1 MPAPPSTA
9 SRVLPCD
16 WPRPE
21 QVRPSHDER
30 DNRGGKHR
38 KARHESGRQHRGD
51 HRRSDA
57 HSDRLAAPQTRP
69 QQREEGGRGRGI
81 QSVRSRVAEDVAQQ
95 GSREGGEIPAQIDA
109 DAGDPVESG
118 TANPS
123 VETLWAIAT
132 ALGVPFAVF
141 VEKTDDPPT
150 LIRARDGGAVRAIGA
165 PYEALLLAAGAPQA
179 RSDLYLLRAEPG
191 SPRSSLPHAAG
202 TVEHVV
208 LVAGAALVGPADAPV
223 ELGPGDYL
231 RYRGDAPHVFEAL
244 EPDTSAVLISEV
256 R

>member
-1 MPAPPSTA
+1 MDP
-9 SRVLPCD
+9 LG
-16 WPRPE
+16 PRI
-21 QVRPSHDER
+21 SHALRRER
-30 DNRGGKHR
+30 ARAGLSVSELARRAGVGK
-38 KARHESGRQHRGD
+38 ATVSQ
-51 HRRSDA
+51 
-57 HSDRLAAPQTRP
+57 L
-69 QQREEGGRGRGI
+69 
-81 QSVRSRVAEDVAQQ
+81 
-95 GSREGGEIPAQIDA
+95 
-109 DAGDPVESG
+109 ESG

-141 VEKTDDPPT
+141 VEELDDPPT
-150 LIRARDGGAVRAIGA
+150 LIRARDGGGIRASGA
-165 PYEALLLAAGAPQA
+165 PYEALLLAAGAPQS

-208 LVAGAALVGPADAPV
+208 LVAGAALVGPTDAPV

-244 EPDTSAVLISEV
+244 EPHTSAVLISEV